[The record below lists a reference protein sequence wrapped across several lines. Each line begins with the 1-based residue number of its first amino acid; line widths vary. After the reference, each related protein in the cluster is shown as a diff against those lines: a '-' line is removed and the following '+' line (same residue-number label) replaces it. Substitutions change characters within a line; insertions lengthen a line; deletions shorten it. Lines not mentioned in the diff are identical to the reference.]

1 MKTQISAL
9 SGIFVFLIVFFA
21 SCKDTAQQ
29 ELNPDAVSALEQ
41 AVEQANQDYR
51 TSEVSGGDE
60 QTPFSVIN
68 EGLIDEYLAREGD
81 LEYSERSAG
90 NRLTGCLRSLNLSD
104 EQISQVRRTLKGL
117 ETRNEKIIQRHR
129 DAFAALNAGM
139 EARRNNLNRQL
150 ANGQLDREEFRT
162 RMTYLRNQYQKA
174 LLRIKESNAGEFS
187 RSHRL
192 LMQHL
197 QKILNERQW
206 NAFTS
211 CLRG

>member
-9 SGIFVFLIVFFA
+9 PVIIVFIIVFLF

-29 ELNPDAVSALEQ
+29 ELSPDTVIALEQ

-51 TSEVSGGDE
+51 ASEVSGGDE
-60 QTPFSVIN
+60 QSPFSVIN
-68 EGLIDEYLAREGD
+68 EGLIDEYLAVESD
-81 LEYSERSAG
+81 LDNSEKSAK

-104 EQISQVRRTLKGL
+104 EQISQVRRALKAL
-117 ETRNEKIIQRHR
+117 EIRNEKIIQRHR
-129 DAFAALNAGM
+129 DAFTALNAGM

-150 ANGQLDREEFRT
+150 AGGQIDREEYSNRI
-162 RMTYLRNQYQKA
+162 TYLRDQYQKA
-174 LLRIKESNAGEFS
+174 LSRIKESNAGEFS

-192 LMQHL
+192 LMQHF